1 MSDLI
6 RTLIVC
12 GLISGTQPFTILGM
26 FLVLGGK
33 NGTRNVWWY
42 LFGCFSVQFVIVVIV
57 GSLVS
62 GTVDAESSPGRSLIG
77 LRIAAGLAIVGLG
90 IWLRRPAKKEAP
102 DTPKA
107 FDRLANVGAGASFIG
122 GILIADYQG
131 SVLAASALAT
141 SQVTTSQQLI
151 GWAIYCLFATGLPA
165 AAAIATIHSAR
176 AEANLHRTIDW
187 VMRNRRGLA
196 SWICLV
202 GGLFVFGDGLVA
214 LVKAGGI

>member
-1 MSDLI
+1 MSDLV

-12 GLISGTQPFTILGM
+12 GLISGTQPFTIMGM

-42 LFGCFSVQFVIVVIV
+42 LFGCFSIQFVIVVIV

-62 GTVDAESSPGRSLIG
+62 GTVDASSSPGRSLIG
-77 LRIAAGLAIVGLG
+77 LRIAAGIVLVGLG
-90 IWLRRPAKKEAP
+90 LSLRRAPKKEAP

-107 FDRLANVGAGASFIG
+107 FDRLANVGAGASYIG

-131 SVLAASALAT
+131 SVLAAGALAT
-141 SQVTTSQQLI
+141 ADVSTSQQLI
-151 GWAIYCLFATGLPA
+151 GWAIYCLFATGIPTV
-165 AAAIATIHSAR
+165 AAIATIRSAR
-176 AEANLHRTIDW
+176 AEASLHRTIDW

-196 SWICLV
+196 SWICLI
-202 GGLFVFGDGLVA
+202 GGLALFGDGLA
-214 LVKAGGI
+214 AYVKAS

>member
-1 MSDLI
+1 MTDLV

-26 FLVLGGK
+26 FLVLGG
-33 NGTRNVWWY
+33 NRGTRNVWWY

-57 GSLVS
+57 GSIVG
-62 GTVDAESSPGRSLIG
+62 GTVDESSGAGRSLIG
-77 LRIAAGLAIVGLG
+77 LRIAAGLALVGLG
-90 IWLRRPAKKEAP
+90 VWLRRPPKKEAP

-107 FDRLANVGAGASFIG
+107 FDRLANVGAGASYIG

-141 SQVTTSQQLI
+141 AQVTQSQQII
-151 GWAIYCLFATGLPA
+151 GWAIYCLFATGIPA
-165 AAAIATIHSAR
+165 VAAIATIRSER

-187 VMRNRRGLA
+187 VMRNRRPLA

-202 GGLFVFGDGLVA
+202 GGLLVFGDGLVA
-214 LVKAGGI
+214 YVQAS